1 MTLDSRSRRIGF
13 IGAGTLGSGLALAL
27 HRHGYDVCVVASRTR
42 QSAEHLAASIPG
54 CVALESSQDVADA
67 AELVFIT
74 TPDSAITAVAQSVQW
89 RAGQE
94 VAHCCGAS
102 GRELLKPAADQGAAT
117 GAFHPF
123 QTFAGIANPDR
134 AAARLAG
141 VTFVVS
147 ADGALADF
155 LTALAE
161 DLGGQ
166 AITLKEDQRA
176 LYHAAAILSCG
187 YLVTLLQTAQG
198 GLEDCGFSR
207 EDALEAV
214 VSLARATL
222 DNVAALGPAASVTG
236 PLVRGDAG
244 TVRKHL
250 EALERSNPPV
260 AQLYVTLTELSL
272 PTAVQRGLGPEGEAA
287 IRRAVA
293 DAGFHHPPGKR

>member
-27 HRHGYDVCVVASRTR
+27 YRQGYNVCVVASRTR
-42 QSAEHLAASIPG
+42 QSAEHLAAAIPG
-54 CVALESSQDVADA
+54 CVGLESPQDVADA
-67 AELVFIT
+67 ADLVFIT
-74 TPDSAITAVAQSVQW
+74 TPDSVITPVVASVQW
-89 RAGQE
+89 RPGQE

-102 GRELLKPAADQGAAT
+102 GRELLKPAADQGAET

-123 QTFAGIANPDR
+123 QTFAGMANPDR
-134 AAARLAG
+134 AAERMVG

-155 LTALAE
+155 LTALTTN
-161 DLGGQ
+161 LGGR
-166 AITLKEDQRA
+166 AVTLKEGQHA
-176 LYHAAAILSCG
+176 LYHAAAILNCG

-222 DNVAALGPAASVTG
+222 DNISTLGPAASVTG

-244 TVRKHL
+244 TVQQHL

-260 AQLYVTLTELSL
+260 AQLYGTLTELSL
-272 PTAVQRGLGPEGEAA
+272 PTAVQRGLEPESEAA
-287 IRRAVA
+287 IRQAVA
-293 DAGFHHPPGKR
+293 EARSHHPPGKR

>member
-1 MTLDSRSRRIGF
+1 MTADSGSRRIGF

-27 HRHGYDVCVVASRTR
+27 YQQGYNVCAVASRTR
-42 QSAEHLAASIPG
+42 QSAEHLAAAIPG
-54 CVALESSQDVADA
+54 CVAPESSQDVAA
-67 AELVFIT
+67 AADLVFIT
-74 TPDSAITAVAQSVQW
+74 TPDAAIVPVAESVQW

-94 VAHCCGAS
+94 VTHCCGAS

-123 QTFAGIANPDR
+123 QTFAGMASPDR
-134 AAARLAG
+134 AAERLAG
-141 VTFVVS
+141 VTFAVT
-147 ADGALADF
+147 ADGTLADF

-176 LYHAAAILSCG
+176 LYHSAAILSCG

-198 GLEDCGFSR
+198 GLEQCGFSP

-214 VSLARATL
+214 VALARATL

-250 EALERSNPPV
+250 DALARSNPPV
-260 AQLYVTLTELSL
+260 ARLYGTLTELSL
-272 PTAVQRGLGPEGEAA
+272 PTALQRGLGPEGVAA
-287 IRRAVA
+287 IREAVA
-293 DAGFHHPPGKR
+293 DAGSHHPPGKR